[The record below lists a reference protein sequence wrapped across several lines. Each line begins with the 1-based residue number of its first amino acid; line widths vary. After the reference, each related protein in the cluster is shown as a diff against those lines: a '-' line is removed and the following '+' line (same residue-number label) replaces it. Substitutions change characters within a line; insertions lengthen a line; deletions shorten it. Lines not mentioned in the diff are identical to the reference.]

1 MSLIMYIRVDLFLGS
16 SNHFSYPR
24 LLQELDGGVAEG
36 GHDGSHLPEPLGDVG
51 HQGGALAGAGDLIV
65 ERASLSVNVA
75 VLKVR

>member
-16 SNHFSYPR
+16 SHHSSYPR
-24 LLQELDGGVAEG
+24 LLQELDGGVTEG
-36 GHDGSHLPEPLGDVG
+36 GHDGSHLPEPLGDIG
-51 HQGGALAGAGDLIV
+51 HQGGTITGAGDLIV